1 MPIRI
6 NLLAE
11 QQAAEEARR
20 KDPVKRAAIV
30 GSALVLLVLVWTL
43 STHMQVKARRA
54 ELANLDT
61 AFKQLDDRARGVRT
75 VQAEVGD
82 FERRINSLDRYSTN
96 RILWA
101 SMLDALQA
109 PNLPQIRMKT
119 ITVNEKYATNAAT
132 IFFTTNITV
141 PFATKAPAWKFWA
154 GGAAATPVTD
164 LAAKTFKS
172 FTNAAPFTTNKL
184 AYTIRTSI
192 ASTNLIAG
200 EVQVKCDFVLPAVDL
215 EDIELMLA
223 AGDYGNPPGA
233 AIDEYART
241 VVNLPYFTNHLA
253 TGDEK
258 LRFVDRPP
266 NAEPDLG
273 LPNNPMFKRFTMRLQ
288 YAPRVLTNE

>member
-20 KDPVKRAAIV
+20 KDPVKRALIV
-30 GSALVLLVLVWTL
+30 GGALVALTLLWTL

-61 AFKQLDDRARGVRT
+61 AYKQLDEKARGVRT

-82 FERRINSLDRYSTN
+82 LERRINSLDRYSTN

-101 SMLDALQA
+101 SMLDALQRPA
-109 PNLPQIRMKT
+109 FDRIRLKS
-119 ITVNEKYATNAAT
+119 ISANEKYLTNASAV
-132 IFFTTNITV
+132 FFSTNITV
-141 PFATKAPAWKFWA
+141 PFASKSAAWKFWA
-154 GGAAATPVTD
+154 STPSATPVTD
-164 LAAKTFKS
+164 LASKTFKS
-172 FTNAAPFTTNKL
+172 FTNSAPFSTNKL
-184 AYTIRTSI
+184 PYTVKMSI
-192 ASTNLIAG
+192 ASTNLIAS
-200 EVQVKCDFVLPAVDL
+200 EVQVKCDFVLPAVDV

-223 AGDYGNPPGA
+223 AGDYGNPPGNM
-233 AIDEYART
+233 IDEFART
-241 VVNLPYFTNHLA
+241 VVNLPYFVSHLA
-253 TGDEK
+253 VGDER

-266 NAEPDLG
+266 NAEPDLS

-288 YAPRVLTNE
+288 YAQRVLTNE